1 MATSS
6 NSLTSLKYHLNT
18 KHADKVQSS
27 PIEITRSFPASKLKQ
42 RTLFATKASKKTVEQ
57 RYAELVCLDGMSFKA
72 VAESSFIRETMPLL
86 GYKGYTSADTVTAK
100 IISFYKQ
107 ARATT
112 VTEIEAASSDLWSKR
127 VELLTKTEVRPPC
140 LELLHSALSTVPPTS
155 VEAERIFSFCGQF
168 YTSIRSSLFAKTIDM
183 LVFTKYFLL
192 RHKDN
197 KFLDI

>member
-1 MATSS
+1 MKRKLAVNHPIYQHFTSDELNKFHNCNHCSKSYSMATSS

-27 PIEITRSFPASKLKQ
+27 PIEMTPFVPASKLKQ

-86 GYKGYTSADTVTAK
+86 GYKGYTSADTVKAK

-112 VTEIEAASSDLWSKR
+112 VTDIEAAKKEGQKFSITFDEYTGMLIHPNFNFKIH
-127 VELLTKTEVRPPC
+127 LFKAFLNTC
-140 LELLHSALSTVPPTS
+140 ST
-155 VEAERIFSFCGQF
+155 IKI
-168 YTSIRSSLFAKTIDM
+168 YTL
-183 LVFTKYFLL
+183 
-192 RHKDN
+192 
-197 KFLDI
+197 